1 MNKIILK
8 GIIKDIQFSHYISDT
23 EYYKA
28 NIICKNND
36 KEDIIPIKFKRF
48 CNKYTEGQEI
58 FIVGNI
64 RTYSIKGEDGKNHV
78 SPYVFTY
85 LDNPDEN
92 LDKVNF
98 ISLDGNICKKGELR
112 KTKTGLD
119 VLDFILANN
128 IKSNGQVFNT
138 YIPVVAWGKQAKE
151 ISKMNI
157 GDKLNIEGHFSSR
170 TYKKPNKNG
179 FDIKMAYEVNVDE
192 IIKDVA

>member
-8 GIIKDIQFSHYISDT
+8 GIIKDIQFSHYIKDT

-48 CNKYTEGQEI
+48 CNKYNEGQEI
-58 FIVGNI
+58 FITGNI
-64 RTYSIKGEDGKNHV
+64 RTYSVKGEDGKNHV

-98 ISLDGNICKKGELR
+98 ICLDGNICKKGELR

-179 FDIKMAYEVNVDE
+179 FDIKMAYEVNVDSL
-192 IIKDVA
+192 IK